1 VFLKRKRKC
10 VTSYQRAGVPCRA
23 GFKLP
28 LHRSALLLCLRAFA
42 AWAIFAG
49 QKTSDSAALHS
60 GYELAGAR
68 SAPYEYLRDFRAT
81 MLKIFRSLRK
91 FFEPGPSLPLCHSG
105 ESRKGIQ
112 VGWWCGRRVRHNF
125 LPARRRK
132 GWIPASAGMTENEP
146 AFHVW
151 LRLCRA
157 RRFVVKDC
165 SPLVRLRRAAFFAVN
180 RLFTFFPALRDS
192 EHGWAFRRRKREYR
206 PPPQRNTARSFRASR
221 IRGAA
226 YR

>member
-1 VFLKRKRKC
+1 MRSNGGKNH
-10 VTSYQRAGVPCRA
+10 SP
-23 GFKLP
+23 
-28 LHRSALLLCLRAFA
+28 RSARRSRRISSSVLLNFVLFVLLCLRFFA
-42 AWAIFAG
+42 ACANFLS
-49 QKTSDSAALHS
+49 QV
-60 GYELAGAR
+60 R
-68 SAPYEYLRDFRAT
+68 RC
-81 MLKIFRSLRK
+81 
-91 FFEPGPSLPLCHSG
+91 PSVIPA
-105 ESRKGIQ
+105 KAGIQ